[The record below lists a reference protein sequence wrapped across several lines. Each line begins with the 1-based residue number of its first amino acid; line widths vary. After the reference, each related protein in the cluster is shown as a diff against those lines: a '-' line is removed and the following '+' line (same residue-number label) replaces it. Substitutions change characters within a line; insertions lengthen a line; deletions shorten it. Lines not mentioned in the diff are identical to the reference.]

1 MGLSYFYVNHDKD
14 QFFACGLGS
23 NGRFWAI
30 GQGRGSRALTILLS
44 SHGTWKGDRIS
55 VVDDASEEFEELV
68 VRGLNIEVEVELML
82 IQFDGLG
89 WLEEWLDSPIP
100 EFATFARCCSY
111 AILLR
116 HPRITEML
124 NRKYGVGKWQQ
135 QYEKYLQGNTDLW
148 SDKVID
154 AKNRGI
160 ALLKPQTAE
169 G

>member
-1 MGLSYFYVNHDKD
+1 MSLGYFYVNHDKD

-68 VRGLNIEVEVELML
+68 IRGVNVEVEVELML

-89 WLEEWLDSPIP
+89 WLEENLDSPVG
-100 EFATFARCCSY
+100 TFARCCSY
-111 AILLR
+111 ALLLR
-116 HPRITEML
+116 HPGITEML
-124 NRKYGVGKWQQ
+124 NRKYGVGIWQQ
-135 QYEKYLQGNTDLW
+135 QYEKQLQGNTDLW

-154 AKNRGI
+154 AKNRGL
-160 ALLKPQTAE
+160 ALLKSQEAKR
-169 G
+169 